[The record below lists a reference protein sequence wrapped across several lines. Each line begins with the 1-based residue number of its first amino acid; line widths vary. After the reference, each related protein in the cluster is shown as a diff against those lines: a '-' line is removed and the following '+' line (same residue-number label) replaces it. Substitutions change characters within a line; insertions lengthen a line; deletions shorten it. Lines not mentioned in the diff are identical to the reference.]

1 VTDQIILLL
10 VLGLSAL
17 GIFGYSLFGLN
28 QNRLGGLCLT
38 VLLCSTLTILELKG
52 VNSLEFE
59 VLMLV
64 GIGTLVTLILGFR
77 FKKRNGK
84 FNLTLFFWRVTT
96 SLTFFA
102 FLVLANPVYICWIN
116 GPFSAQSFPILLYLS
131 DLLQVQIESLYVYLK
146 LIWVVITFASI
157 ILAFLIV
164 LFIEWLIVY
173 TLKKMKGG
181 K

>member
-1 VTDQIILLL
+1 V
-10 VLGLSAL
+10 A
-17 GIFGYSLFGLN
+17 
-28 QNRLGGLCLT
+28 
-38 VLLCSTLTILELKG
+38 
-52 VNSLEFE
+52 SLEFE

-64 GIGTLVTLILGFR
+64 GIGTLVTLIMGFR
-77 FKKRNGK
+77 FKKRNSK
-84 FNLTLFFWRVTT
+84 FNLILFFWRVTT

-102 FLVLANPVYICWIN
+102 FLVLANPGYICWIN

-131 DLLQVQIESLYVYLK
+131 DLFQVQIESLYVYLK

-173 TLKKMKGG
+173 TLKK
-181 K
+181 